1 MYRTTDLCDEHSQEL
16 QVAEDVF
23 QSFGKHTFFHGPI
36 HTVDVWE
43 DNVLVVKALET
54 ISSGSVLVVN
64 GGGSRRCA
72 LLGDRLAGI
81 AVERKL
87 AGIIINGCVRD
98 TAELA
103 QMEVG
108 ILALGKSPL
117 KSDKEGKG
125 TTDQAITF
133 AGVTWKPG
141 NYVYA
146 DEDGIVVSSR
156 AL

>member
-1 MYRTTDLCDEHSQEL
+1 MYRTTDLCDLYSQEL

-23 QSFGKHTFFHGPI
+23 YSFGKNLRFHGPI
-36 HTVDVWE
+36 YTVDVWE

-54 ISSGSVLVVN
+54 IPSGTVLVVN

-81 AVERKL
+81 AAERKL

-98 TAELA
+98 TAELS
-103 QMEVG
+103 QLDVG

-117 KSDKEGKG
+117 KSKKEGKG
-125 TTDQAITF
+125 IIGKAVTF
-133 AGVTWKPG
+133 AGVTWEPES
-141 NYVYA
+141 YAYA

>member
-1 MYRTTDLCDEHSQEL
+1 MYRTTDLCDLYSQEL

-23 QSFGKHTFFHGPI
+23 VSFGKNRFFHGPI

-43 DNVLVVKALET
+43 DNVLVVKALES
-54 ISSGSVLVVN
+54 IPSESVLIVN
-64 GGGSRRCA
+64 GGSSRRCA

-81 AVERKL
+81 ATERKL

-103 QMEVG
+103 EIEVG

-117 KSDKEGKG
+117 KSNKEGKG
-125 TTDQAITF
+125 TLNQVVTF
-133 AGVTWKPG
+133 AGVTWEPG
-141 NYVYA
+141 SYVYA
-146 DEDGIVVSSR
+146 DEDGVVVSSR